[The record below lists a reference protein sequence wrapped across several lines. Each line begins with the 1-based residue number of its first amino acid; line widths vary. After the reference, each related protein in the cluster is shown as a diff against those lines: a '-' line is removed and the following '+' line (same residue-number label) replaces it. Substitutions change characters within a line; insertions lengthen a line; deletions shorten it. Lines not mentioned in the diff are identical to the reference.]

1 MLLGNAVQL
10 NSLLPASESTMQHQS
25 GGNWLQT
32 NFYFLRLSPDSVLLR
47 HDHLEE
53 PFSKQT
59 VAHTKQS
66 NPMILLHVGH
76 CDRLLQDSAQM
87 ILSFSFTVSGEWQ
100 PHWRRQFSSH
110 FKPILNKNCVWVI
123 MLNHCTE
130 KNVCCRMLHQS
141 VSSI

>member
-1 MLLGNAVQL
+1 MVLILLFSFLLSHGCQKRLPTIKATAVFEVHVRLGCFWAMQCSSTPFFPHL
-10 NSLLPASESTMQHQS
+10 NQPCSTKVEEID
-25 GGNWLQT
+25 LKT

-87 ILSFSFTVSGEWQ
+87 ILSFSFTVSGE
-100 PHWRRQFSSH
+100 
-110 FKPILNKNCVWVI
+110 
-123 MLNHCTE
+123 
-130 KNVCCRMLHQS
+130 
-141 VSSI
+141 